1 MCKSSIVPGLLG
13 NSRPGG
19 GGGGAVGNAE
29 KYSNLVEGKKFQIQA
44 NKTRE
49 IEESICFYW
58 CYYIIRI
65 LIALWHKLN
74 KIGKF
79 REIDFI
85 SFHNFFLA

>member
-49 IEESICFYW
+49 IEESICFY

-65 LIALWHKLN
+65 LIAL
-74 KIGKF
+74 
-79 REIDFI
+79 
-85 SFHNFFLA
+85 